1 MELILKYF
9 PDLTERQKSQFAQLE
24 NLYREWNNKINVISR
39 KDIDNIYLHHVLHS
53 LAIAKVIQF
62 KKGSKVLDLG
72 CGGGFP
78 GIPLAIMF
86 PDVQF
91 TLIDGTRKKIKVV
104 NEVAEAI
111 GLTNAKGVHVRAEE
125 HTKKYDFVITRAVAL
140 VEKLVIWTDKLIHDD
155 HKNSIPNGIIA
166 LKGGNVVEEIGQ
178 TNNKV
183 YSEVYP
189 IKDIFDEKY
198 YDEKFVIYI
207 QH

>member
-125 HTKKYDFVITRAVAL
+125 HTEKYDFVIIRAVAL
-140 VEKLVIWTDKLIHDD
+140 VEKLVNWTGKLIHDD
-155 HKNSIPNGIIA
+155 HKNSFPNGIIA

>member
-24 NLYREWNNKINVISR
+24 NLYKEWNNKINVISR

-104 NEVAEAI
+104 NEVAEA
-111 GLTNAKGVHVRAEE
+111 
-125 HTKKYDFVITRAVAL
+125 
-140 VEKLVIWTDKLIHDD
+140 
-155 HKNSIPNGIIA
+155 
-166 LKGGNVVEEIGQ
+166 
-178 TNNKV
+178 
-183 YSEVYP
+183 
-189 IKDIFDEKY
+189 
-198 YDEKFVIYI
+198 
-207 QH
+207 

>member
-24 NLYREWNNKINVISR
+24 NLYKEWNNKINVISR

>member
-24 NLYREWNNKINVISR
+24 NLYKEWNNKINVISR

-78 GIPLAIMF
+78 GIPLSIMF

-104 NEVAEAI
+104 NEVSEAI

-125 HTKKYDFVITRAVAL
+125 YTEKYDFVITRAVAL

-155 HKNSIPNGIIA
+155 HKN
-166 LKGGNVVEEIGQ
+166 
-178 TNNKV
+178 
-183 YSEVYP
+183 
-189 IKDIFDEKY
+189 
-198 YDEKFVIYI
+198 
-207 QH
+207 

>member
-1 MELILKYF
+1 LELILKYF
-9 PDLTERQKSQFAQLE
+9 PDLTDIQKAQFAQLGD
-24 NLYREWNNKINVISR
+24 LYKEWNDKINVISR

-53 LAIAKVIQF
+53 LAIAKVIKF
-62 KKGSKVLDLG
+62 KKGTTVLDLG

-78 GIPLAIMF
+78 GIPMAILF
-86 PDVQF
+86 PEVQF
-91 TLIDGTRKKIKVV
+91 TLIDGTRKKIRVV

-125 HTKKYDFVITRAVAL
+125 HKLKYDFVITRAVAL
-140 VEKLVIWTDKLIHDD
+140 VEKLVNWTSKLIHDKQ
-155 HKNSIPNGIIA
+155 KNSFPNGIIA
-166 LKGGNVVEEIGQ
+166 LKGGKVKEEISQ
-178 TNNKV
+178 TTNKV

-189 IKDIFDEKY
+189 IKDIFDEEY

>member
-125 HTKKYDFVITRAVAL
+125 HTEKYDFVITRAVAL

>member
-1 MELILKYF
+1 LELILKYF

-125 HTKKYDFVITRAVAL
+125 HTEKYDFVITRAVAL

>member
-9 PDLTERQKSQFAQLE
+9 PDLTELQKSQFAQLGS
-24 NLYREWNNKINVISR
+24 LYKEWNDKINVISR

-53 LAIAKVIQF
+53 LAIAKVMKF

-78 GIPLAIMF
+78 GIPMAIMF

-91 TLIDGTRKKIKVV
+91 TLIDGTRKKILVV
-104 NEVAEAI
+104 NEVAQAI

-125 HTKKYDFVITRAVAL
+125 HKEKYDFVITRAVAL
-140 VEKLVIWTDKLIHDD
+140 VEKLVNWTYKLIHDN
-155 HKNSIPNGIIA
+155 HKNSFPNGIIA
-166 LKGGNVVEEIGQ
+166 LKGGDVKAEISQ
-178 TNNKV
+178 TTNKV
-183 YSEVYP
+183 SSEVYP
-189 IKDIFDEKY
+189 IKDIFDEEYYSEKY
-198 YDEKFVIYI
+198 VIYI

>member
-24 NLYREWNNKINVISR
+24 NLYKEWNNKINVISR

-62 KKGSKVLDLG
+62 KKDSKVLDLG

-125 HTKKYDFVITRAVAL
+125 HTEKYDFVITRAVAL

>member
-62 KKGSKVLDLG
+62 KKDSKVLDLG

-125 HTKKYDFVITRAVAL
+125 HTEKYDFVITRAVAL

>member
-9 PDLTERQKSQFAQLE
+9 PDLTEHQKSQFAQLGD
-24 NLYREWNNKINVISR
+24 LYKEWNDKINVISR

-53 LAIAKVIQF
+53 LAIAKVMQF
-62 KKGSKVLDLG
+62 KEGTKVLDLG

-78 GIPLAIMF
+78 GIPMAIMF

-91 TLIDGTRKKIKVV
+91 TLIDGTRKKIRVV

-125 HTKKYDFVITRAVAL
+125 HKEQYDFVITRAVAL
-140 VEKLVIWTDKLIHDD
+140 VEKLVNWTHKLIHNK
-155 HKNSIPNGIIA
+155 HKNSFPNGIIA
-166 LKGGNVVEEIGQ
+166 LKGGNVVEEIAQ
-178 TNNKV
+178 TTNKV
-183 YSEVYP
+183 SSEVYP
-189 IKDIFDEKY
+189 IKDIFDEEYYAEKY
-198 YDEKFVIYI
+198 VIYI

>member
-1 MELILKYF
+1 LELILKYF

-24 NLYREWNNKINVISR
+24 NLYKEWNNKINVISR

-125 HTKKYDFVITRAVAL
+125 HTEKYDFVITRAVAL

>member
-78 GIPLAIMF
+78 GIPLSIMF

-125 HTKKYDFVITRAVAL
+125 YTEKYDFVITRAVAL

-155 HKNSIPNGIIA
+155 YKNSFPNGIIA

>member
-24 NLYREWNNKINVISR
+24 NLYKEWNNKINVISR

-125 HTKKYDFVITRAVAL
+125 YTEKYDFVITRAVAL
-140 VEKLVIWTDKLIHDD
+140 VEKLVIWTDKLIDDD
-155 HKNSIPNGIIA
+155 HKNSFPNGIIA